1 MAQGPM
7 SSILV
12 TVRITVRI
20 QESEVRNPDSLDNR
34 KSFLWILMKL
44 YGELGCGLENN

>member
-12 TVRITVRI
+12 TVHITVRI
-20 QESEVRNPDSLDNR
+20 QSP
-34 KSFLWILMKL
+34 KSGFTRLSNYQWILMKL
-44 YGELGCGLENN
+44 YGELGCGLESRD